1 MSSEVLDPLEGG
13 HTSSRHTGDHNFTLI
28 VEIILLI
35 QIVKLLE
42 GISGSPEEEVSPF
55 VVDGSLSVSLM
66 FDSIAVYGEDF
77 GPIMKDRILGWIGG
91 EESFPK
97 ETFLLFV
104 DGRSS

>member
-35 QIVKLLE
+35 QIVELLE
-42 GISGSPEEEVSPF
+42 GISGPSEEEVSPF
-55 VVDGSLSVSLM
+55 VVDGSLSVSLV
-66 FDSIAVYGEDF
+66 FSSITVDGEDF